1 MLDSGESRD
10 FIRMDTACDISYKFP
25 DSNQTFIGKS
35 INISGSGILF
45 TAAQFIDAGIALE
58 VKVIPEKSL
67 TPPMVAYVEVIRSK
81 EIKPHEFEIAAE
93 IKGIKES

>member
-1 MLDSGESRD
+1 MLDRGEARD
-10 FIRMDTACDISYKFP
+10 FIRMDTICDVSYKFP
-25 DSNQTFIGKS
+25 DSNNTFMGKS

-45 TAAQFIDAGIALE
+45 TASQFIDAGIALE
-58 VKVIPEKSL
+58 VKVIPEKSI

-81 EIKPHEFEIAAE
+81 EVKPGEYEVAGE